1 MIAMHEAMLWRTEGD
16 RIHCHLCPHSCRIA
30 EGKRGVCG
38 VRDLHL
44 WSITSGLYAL
54 SAHLVIHGAAIGR
67 NDAILTVVKSSLR
80 RRFGIDHTTLQIEST
95 DYAHV
100 DDVHTH

>member
-1 MIAMHEAMLWRTEGD
+1 MTTHAPTPTA
-16 RIHCHLCPHSCRIA
+16 
-30 EGKRGVCG
+30 
-38 VRDLHL
+38 
-44 WSITSGLYAL
+44 
-54 SAHLVIHGAAIGR
+54 AHAAIGR
-67 NDAILTVVKSSLR
+67 NDAILTVVKSNLR